1 MPQGF
6 TKLGSVIFAIPA
18 MSETR
23 LVCVNVGVIDAED
36 AYRNMATAAE
46 AIHKTKSIRA
56 TPNELPFFTRTLLGF
71 GVNLIRWAVFQV
83 ASGRATRPCNTHAVA
98 EAVAESD

>member
-23 LVCVNVGVIDAED
+23 LVCVNVGVIDAAD
-36 AYRNMATAAE
+36 DCRNMATAAE
-46 AIHKTKSIRA
+46 AIPKTKSIRA

-71 GVNLIRWAVFQV
+71 GVNLISVGGLSSSFWTRY
-83 ASGRATRPCNTHAVA
+83 ASLQHACGC
-98 EAVAESD
+98 